1 MMKVEATAYG
11 DRKVFSVS
19 AFNRGISTWLQRLP
33 TVWVEGEVTEL
44 RRHPR
49 WQSVFFT
56 LKDPGDGAC
65 LGVSMPRG
73 QFDGLRLDLADGDR
87 VHAYGRPE
95 LYAARG
101 EFRLRALSLERF
113 GLGDHLA
120 ALERLKK
127 KLAAEGLFAASRKRP
142 LPRFPRKIGIVTSPS
157 GAAIRDMLRVIGR
170 RFGEIHIVLA
180 PARVQGEGAAAEV
193 AQGIRELNALGG
205 VDVIIVGRGGGS
217 LEDLW
222 AFNDEM
228 LARTIAASKIPVISA
243 VGHEVDFTIADFV
256 ADVRAATPSNAAELV
271 VKEKRGI
278 VDALGDLTGRL
289 QRVMRRGLAAHRDR
303 LERALGRRV
312 LTDPGRPLRELER
325 RLDDARVRLRQAALA
340 ALDRRAHRVELA
352 GRGLRSLSPVAR
364 TLNGRRALID
374 LQGRLE
380 RGMHRALDRSR
391 HRLGAGAGRL
401 DSLSPLAVLSRGYSL
416 TRTADGRIVRTWRDV
431 AAGDAVNVLLHHGS
445 LDCRVDAT
453 RERDDRPQV

>member
-1 MMKVEATAYG
+1 M
-11 DRKVFSVS
+11 S
-19 AFNRGISTWLQRLP
+19 ALSQQLARVMEEKFP
-33 TVWVEGEVTEL
+33 AVWVEGEISNFKVYGSG
-44 RRHPR
+44 HAY
-49 WQSVFFT
+49 FT
-56 LKDPGDGAC
+56 LKDEGAQLRC
-65 LGVSMPRG
+65 VLFRTRTRRVRFEPR
-73 QFDGLRLDLADGDR
+73 DGLHVMAFGAIEIYAQRGDYSLVVELLEPKGVGALQLAF
-87 VHAYGRPE
+87 E
-95 LYAARG
+95 QLK
-101 EFRLRALSLERF
+101 
-113 GLGDHLA
+113 
-120 ALERLKK
+120 ERL
-127 KLAAEGLFAASRKRP
+127 AREGLFDAGRKRP

>member
-1 MMKVEATAYG
+1 MA
-11 DRKVFSVS
+11 DRAVLSVS
-19 AFNRGISTWLQRLP
+19 QLSQQLAQVMEERFP
-33 TVWVEGEVTEL
+33 AVWVEGEISNFKVYASG
-44 RRHPR
+44 HAY
-49 WQSVFFT
+49 FT
-56 LKDPGDGAC
+56 LKDEGAQLRC
-65 LGVSMPRG
+65 VLFRTRTRRVRFEPR
-73 QFDGLRLDLADGDR
+73 DGLHVMAFGAIEIYAQRGDYSLVVELLEPKGVGALQLAF
-87 VHAYGRPE
+87 E
-95 LYAARG
+95 QLK
-101 EFRLRALSLERF
+101 
-113 GLGDHLA
+113 
-120 ALERLKK
+120 ERLQ
-127 KLAAEGLFAASRKRP
+127 AEGLFDPARKRP

-170 RFGEIHIVLA
+170 RFGDIHIVLA

-271 VKEKRGI
+271 VKEKRA
-278 VDALGDLTGRL
+278 VAEALADLSGRL
-289 QRVMRRGLAAHRDR
+289 RRVMTRAMGQRR
-303 LERALGRRV
+303 ERFELTLSRRV
-312 LTDPGRPLRELER
+312 LTDPARPLRELQR
-325 RLDDARVRLRQAALA
+325 RLDDARGRLRQAALT
-340 ALDRRAHRVELA
+340 ALDRRAHRLELTA
-352 GRGLRSLSPVAR
+352 RDLRSLSPVAR

-380 RGMHRALDRSR
+380 RGMHGGLDRAR
-391 HRLGAGAGRL
+391 HRFGAEAGRL
-401 DSLSPLAVLSRGYSL
+401 DSLSPLAVLRRGYSL
-416 TRTADGRIVRTWRDV
+416 TRTAGGRIVRTWRDV
-431 AAGDAVNVLLHHGS
+431 ATGDGVSVLLHEGS

-453 RERDDRPQV
+453 RERDDRPQI

>member
-1 MMKVEATAYG
+1 VTERT
-11 DRKVFSVS
+11 VLTVS
-19 AFNRGISTWLQRLP
+19 QLSQQMAVVMEERFP
-33 TVWVEGEVTEL
+33 AVWVEGEISNFKVYSSG
-44 RRHPR
+44 HAY
-49 WQSVFFT
+49 FT
-56 LKDPGDGAC
+56 LKDENAQLRC
-65 LGVSMPRG
+65 VLFRTRARRVRFEPR
-73 QFDGLRLDLADGDR
+73 DGLHVMAFGAIEIYAQRGD
-87 VHAYGRPE
+87 Y
-95 LYAARG
+95 
-101 EFRLRALSLERF
+101 SLVVEMLEPK
-113 GLGDHLA
+113 GLGALQLA
-120 ALERLKK
+120 FEQLKERLG
-127 KLAAEGLFAASRKRP
+127 AEGLFDPARKRP

-180 PARVQGEGAAAEV
+180 PARVQGDGAAAEV

-205 VDVIIVGRGGGS
+205 IDVIIVGRGGGS

-271 VKEKRGI
+271 VKEKRAVVESLGNL
-278 VDALGDLTGRL
+278 DARL
-289 QRVMRRGLAAHRDR
+289 RRVMARTLIAHRDR
-303 LERALGRRV
+303 LERTAGRRV
-312 LTDPGRPLRELER
+312 LTDPARPLRELAR
-325 RLDDARVRLRQAALA
+325 RLDEARARLRQAALS
-340 ALDRRAHRVELA
+340 ALGRREHRLALA
-352 GRGLRSLSPVAR
+352 GRGLRALSPVTR

-374 LQGRLE
+374 LHGRLE
-380 RGMHRALDRSR
+380 RAMYRGVDRAR

-416 TRTADGRIVRTWRDV
+416 TRTADGRIVRSWRDV
-431 AAGDAVNVLLHHGS
+431 GAGDAVSVLLHEGS